1 MTCAQHPSWKHL
13 LLPCNGA
20 LLWIILLGTSKFQNT
35 QSKIQSPTLKLLVC
49 IVDVGISEVWILEI
63 YRTDLGC
70 YLVNPS
76 GHASPRWGIIVFKT
90 RSKVLLCWM
99 LSIWQDKDGMRTDD
113 INALAG
119 QRADKKPGAP
129 GRQPS

>member
-1 MTCAQHPSWKHL
+1 M
-13 LLPCNGA
+13 
-20 LLWIILLGTSKFQNT
+20 
-35 QSKIQSPTLKLLVC
+35 
-49 IVDVGISEVWILEI
+49 EI

-70 YLVNPS
+70 YLANPS
-76 GHASPRWGIIVFKT
+76 AHARPSWGIIVFKT

-99 LSIWQDKDGMRTDD
+99 LAIWQDKDGMRTDD

-129 GRQPS
+129 GRQPSTEHLVSMRQVFFFWGGRVVKTKKHAEMQIIVLFGKDCVRKCQVPNT